1 MFYSKE
7 NILKAEHD
15 ALMELLPAES
25 NPAYAAG
32 VTNGILH
39 VVEKLLKGDEN
50 GRTDSD

>member
-39 VVEKLLKGDEN
+39 LVEKLLNGKDGGSEN
-50 GRTDSD
+50 